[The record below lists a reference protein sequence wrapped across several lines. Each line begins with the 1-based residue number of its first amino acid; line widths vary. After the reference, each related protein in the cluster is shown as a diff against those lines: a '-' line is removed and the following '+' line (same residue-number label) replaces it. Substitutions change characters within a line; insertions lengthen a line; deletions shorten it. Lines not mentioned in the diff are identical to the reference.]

1 MFVYIYIYIY
11 IIFNNFILLLCVD
24 SLVYSGF
31 INILE
36 GVTNTDSD
44 KKKLED
50 LVRDKTFY
58 IIIHVLECNIHL
70 FFTLFLAVLPCMFY
84 TSRLWWIKVWTRGSF
99 PRWPL
104 F

>member
-31 INILE
+31 IDILE

-50 LVRDKTFY
+50 LVREKT
-58 IIIHVLECNIHL
+58 LSL
-70 FFTLFLAVLPCMFY
+70 TWTLILVPSWTFLSIPFSHTL
-84 TSRLWWIKVWTRGSF
+84 T
-99 PRWPL
+99 
-104 F
+104 

>member
-50 LVRDKTFY
+50 LVREKT
-58 IIIHVLECNIHL
+58 LSL
-70 FFTLFLAVLPCMFY
+70 T
-84 TSRLWWIKVWTRGSF
+84 
-99 PRWPL
+99 
-104 F
+104 